1 MRVTLED
8 MPALP
13 AYADRRVLAVA
24 AAAVVV
30 AATGVVAAVA
40 RESSSPPAASPA
52 AQPLVAPSTVAPSS
66 AAPSRPPAPSAT
78 PGARPSAATLY
89 PLPAPPAKPTGCPP
103 PKRPPSKPVR
113 PWRPARV
120 VSESDLP
127 PAQAPLKRSPSLDV
141 LRGKG
146 MWTYQWERT
155 EGGSARAV
163 VRRARE
169 AGLDSIW
176 VRTGSSRSGFYA
188 APELRELLPLAHAAG
203 IAVIAWDFPY
213 LYDPQADAR
222 RAAATLAF
230 TAPGGHRIDA
240 FSPDIESPS
249 EGTQLTRRRLSVYLG
264 QVQRAM
270 GSRPLVSTVPH
281 ANNHWWKTYDYKT
294 QVPYVDAFAVMA
306 YWNCTEPGAEVQQ
319 SVRRLGPLGVPLH
332 LIGQAYDFGP
342 YGGRPGD
349 PPGREVWRFTDVA
362 WRSRA
367 LGVSLYVWQYA
378 TREQFAALAAYPW
391 R

>member
-1 MRVTLED
+1 MARH
-8 MPALP
+8 ALP
-13 AYADRRVLAVA
+13 QSRRALAVGVA
-24 AAAVVV
+24 AFVV
-30 AATGVVAAVA
+30 AGAGIVTAVA
-40 RESSSPPAASPA
+40 REGSPA
-52 AQPLVAPSTVAPSS
+52 AAPESLGSVAPSPSVS
-66 AAPSRPPAPSAT
+66 RAVPKPSPTLSPVRPAVRPTPAS
-78 PGARPSAATLY
+78 LY
-89 PLPAPPAKPTGCPP
+89 PLPAPAVALPGCPA
-103 PKRPPSKPVR
+103 PKRPPVKPVP
-113 PWRPARV
+113 PWRPAHV
-120 VSESDLP
+120 VAEADLP
-127 PAQAPLKRSPSLDV
+127 VALPPLTRSPSLDV

-155 EGGSARAV
+155 EGGSAAAV

-188 APELRELLPLAHAAG
+188 APELTTLLPLAHAAG
-203 IAVIAWDFPY
+203 ISVVAWDFPY
-213 LYDPQADAR
+213 LYDPVADAA

-240 FSPDIESPS
+240 FSPDIESGS
-249 EGTQLTRRRLSVYLG
+249 EGTQGTRRRLTVYLG
-264 QVQRAM
+264 LVQRAV
-270 GSRPLVSTVPH
+270 GTRPLVSTVPH
-281 ANNHWWKTYDYKT
+281 ANNHWWRTYDYKT

-319 SVRRLGPLGVPLH
+319 SVRRLAPLGVPLH

-349 PPGREVWRFTDVA
+349 PRGREVWRFTDVA
-362 WRSRA
+362 YRSGVI
-367 LGVSLYVWQYA
+367 GVSLYVWQYA
-378 TREQFAALAAYPW
+378 TREQFAALGAYPW